1 MMNNR
6 FITPLNEIKTVI
18 RELESIPEKELTEKQ
33 FIQKLESIRRLASD
47 AIWKMQPSNR
57 TEENDDDEVND
68 YSEDDLLDSTFAE
81 EDDFMMELESRR

>member
-6 FITPLNEIKTVI
+6 FATPLNEIKTVI

-33 FIQKLESIRRLASD
+33 FIQKLESIRHLASA
-47 AIWKMQPSNR
+47 AIWKMQLSNR

-81 EDDFMMELESRR
+81 EDDFMMER